1 MMSAKLMKKPIAI
14 ILSVTLIG
22 TLCLGFTGC
31 KKNNNNPG
39 SVSSENNTGAAPAE
53 TRSNSSEPV
62 SSDEPWYESTLVTI
76 DPGYEDA
83 EYLMF
88 SCPVVG
94 GDYLYVLADGTRR
107 ADEDTDWE
115 NYNPDDYQISDL
127 LKIDMNGNVVSKIPY
142 NTISSDLVTFSS
154 ARFIDGKIEYLISLW
169 QGESFINATVE
180 YDTATDT
187 FAEIKSL
194 AVNMAYGSGR
204 VDQCLTL
211 SDGNLLISELSYDS
225 MTYIFHVVSGETE
238 VATLDFAQAGFGDVW
253 HIQGFCAREDGN
265 LVLQMDTGNET
276 FTAVFDIDTYTIERS
291 DENFDVDYFQ
301 LRDSN
306 ACDDGITYCV
316 DYEGIKK
323 INADTL
329 STDLMLD
336 FANCNVNLNSA
347 RSMKLLSVSG
357 DKYVLCGISDVS
369 EVGRMQV
376 KETIGLCVLTKAD
389 TNPNAGKSIIEIGIC
404 GDDAYLPE
412 DLAEAVYEFNET
424 DSGYYARFC
433 FYELG
438 NYAAEGLSVSDF
450 TYTDRNN
457 AALQM
462 TNQLA
467 IDLMS
472 GDAPDVII
480 NAGSYPQLN
489 SDSYLMNLNDYIDG
503 ADGLDRSLFYEN
515 VWDAATMG
523 GKLYQ
528 IPLSFNI
535 EGLAVDTSCA
545 PSNGIGYTYDEYN
558 ELVMTL
564 GNGTNPMSEYVSR
577 YDYFAEGLANI
588 GDLLINYDDYTSDFG
603 GEGFISFA
611 EYCSTYIPE
620 NAQTQDGAK
629 GAPVPAMTLFDGRQ
643 NLFEN
648 YPGDGVYTGQFE
660 YAMLSTLSGYAPYTC
675 LGQSV
680 GFYGIGPDGRGPS
693 ILISGSAA
701 ISASSDVKDG
711 AWAFIKF
718 LLSDDIQFCKGYEYT
733 NPVNKAA
740 CDAVSTAFMDG
751 LNDFYESNA
760 AMFEGYSAADL
771 YNLGFTSCSV
781 EQKDAYLAILAS
793 ANHVKAVDS
802 EILNIALEEIPA
814 YFAGQ
819 KTLDEVCAVIDNRAQ
834 TVLDERYS

>member
-1 MMSAKLMKKPIAI
+1 MKKPISI
-14 ILSVTLIG
+14 VLSVTLISSM
-22 TLCLGFTGC
+22 CLGLAGC
-31 KKNNNNPG
+31 KKTNNPAEG
-39 SVSSENNTGAAPAE
+39 SNESTPGAVPVE
-53 TRSNSSEPV
+53 TRSNAAEPV
-62 SSDEPWYESTLVTI
+62 SSNELWYDSTMVTI
-76 DPGYEDA
+76 DPGYADA

-94 GDYLYVLADGTRR
+94 GDYLYVLAEGTKRT
-107 ADEDTDWE
+107 DENTDWE
-115 NYNPDDYQISDL
+115 NYNPDDYRISDL
-127 LKIDMNGNVVSKIPY
+127 LKIDMNGNVISKTPY
-142 NTISSDLVTFSS
+142 NTISADEVTFSS
-154 ARFIDGKIEYLISLW
+154 ARYIDGKIEYLISLW
-169 QGESFINATVE
+169 QGQDFVNATVE
-180 YDTATDT
+180 YDTETDS
-187 FAEIKSL
+187 FAEVKNL
-194 AVNMAYGSGR
+194 AIDMGFGSGR

-211 SDGNLLISELSYDS
+211 SDGNLLIAEMNYDS
-225 MTYIFHVVSGETE
+225 MTYVFHVVSGESE

-253 HIQGFCAREDGN
+253 HIQGFCAREDGD
-265 LVLQMDTGNET
+265 LVLQMDNGNET
-276 FTAVFDIDTYTIERS
+276 YTAVFDVDTYTIERS
-291 DENFDVDYFQ
+291 DEDFAIDYYQ
-301 LRDSN
+301 LRESYV
-306 ACDDGITYCV
+306 CDDGITYSV

-329 STDLMLD
+329 STDLILD

-347 RSMKLLSVSG
+347 RRMKLLSTSG
-357 DKYVLCGISDVS
+357 DKYVLCGITDVS

-376 KETIGLCVLTKAD
+376 KQTIELCVLDKAD

-404 GDDAYLPE
+404 GDDIYLPE
-412 DLAEAVYEFNET
+412 DLAEAVYKFNET

-515 VWDAATMG
+515 VWNAATTG

-535 EGLAVDTSCA
+535 EGLAVDTAYA
-545 PSNGIGYTYDEYN
+545 PANQIGYTYDEYN
-558 ELVMTL
+558 ELVQTL

-577 YDYFAEGLANI
+577 NDYFAEGLANI
-588 GDLLINYDDYTSDFG
+588 GDLLINYDDYSSNFS
-603 GEGFISFA
+603 GEGFSSFA
-611 EYCSTYIPE
+611 QYCNSYIPE
-620 NAQTQDGAK
+620 NAQTQDDAK
-629 GAPVPAMTLFDGRQ
+629 GAPASVPFGGRQ
-643 NLFEN
+643 NLFDN
-648 YPGDGVYTGQFE
+648 YPGDEIYTGRFE
-660 YAMLSTLSGYAPYTC
+660 YAMLSTLSDYALYTC
-675 LGQSV
+675 LNQSV

-693 ILISGSAA
+693 ILITGSAA

-711 AWAFIKF
+711 AWSFIKF
-718 LLSDDIQFCKGYEYT
+718 LLSDDIQFCKGFEYT

-760 AMFEGYSAADL
+760 AMFEGYSPADL
-771 YNLGFTSCSV
+771 YNIGFYSCSA
-781 EQKDAYLAILAS
+781 EQKDEYLSILAS

-802 EILNIALEEIPA
+802 EILSIALEEIPA

-819 KTLDEVCAVIDNRAQ
+819 KTLEEVCAIIDNRAQ
-834 TVLDERYS
+834 TVLDERCS